1 MLDLYDQAAAE
12 VILVGRSEGYFD
24 GWPEADLVWPASRTP
39 IGPIDLAGRRH
50 QARLVRTIFDGVPAR
65 RAARLADAYAHLT
78 RLTPELYRA
87 TRLYLRLEHEFE
99 RRRPGSESELH
110 ALYQGIYLEALK
122 HESLIVPDEGEAA
135 IERARLTR
143 TPLSHA
149 QAGAEA
155 LSTLAVAD
163 DPRLDVQY
171 RIELDGQVNE
181 APLRDWLREVAD
193 RTIAAMVAG
202 ELLATRYNTYT
213 NLAWF
218 GTAVWKVILDAQL
231 LLDQLGATAP
241 GAQPLRELVRRGLA
255 MLIEFFAAHRED
267 PTRIRPQT
275 YWYGHP
281 YSYLTR
287 DMADLAH
294 SIVVE
299 GNRLSDARGSTP
311 AIGGEPLPPLT
322 LPPFLAGERRGP
334 FVEYPHVGRRAE
346 LGTAERLWR
355 LARWVPPSL
364 AHGRRKRA
372 LARAGGSER
381 TRREQSW
388 EANRAWAD
396 ATLREFGIE
405 VRVTIHPEF
414 RAVAAELELGRK
426 PRKLLFVPTHQSILD
441 HPVMYRALN
450 DPALLAA
457 LGTDRPLPCAMFAR
471 AGLAMAGVRI
481 GSFSLTMFGV
491 SAAEFD
497 RLLEE
502 VDGYVIADRT
512 GDTRNAI
519 QRFARV
525 LADRPGVL
533 YPALT
538 TAAFDIQSPPLQHSL
553 FAFLPPDVV
562 MIPIALRGS
571 HALWPK
577 CPKGNLRLNPGLVE
591 VVVAPPI
598 LGHTTLLPRRRS
610 LRVQIETAALLQS
623 IHITHLL
630 NPDAAAAA

>member
-1 MLDLYDQAAAE
+1 LK
-12 VILVGRSEGYFD
+12 
-24 GWPEADLVWPASRTP
+24 
-39 IGPIDLAGRRH
+39 
-50 QARLVRTIFDGVPAR
+50 
-65 RAARLADAYAHLT
+65 
-78 RLTPELYRA
+78 
-87 TRLYLRLEHEFE
+87 LEQEFE
-99 RRRPGSESELH
+99 RRRPGSGSELH

-122 HESLIVPDEGEAA
+122 HEQLIVPDEGEAA

-163 DPRLDVQY
+163 DPRLDERY
-171 RIELDGQVNE
+171 RVELDSQTRE
-181 APLRDWLREVAD
+181 AALREWLREVAD

-202 ELLATRYNTYT
+202 ELFATRYNTYT

-231 LLDQLGATAP
+231 LLDQLGAPA
-241 GAQPLRELVRRGLA
+241 ARADRLRALVRRGVA

-267 PTRIRPQT
+267 PTRIKPET

-287 DMADLAH
+287 DMTDLAH
-294 SIVVE
+294 AIVDE
-299 GNRLSDARGSTP
+299 ANRLP
-311 AIGGEPLPPLT
+311 AAPGATPLT
-322 LPPFLAGERRGP
+322 LPPFLAGERPRP
-334 FVEYPHVGRRAE
+334 FVEYAPVGRRAK
-346 LGTAERLWR
+346 LGATDRLFR
-355 LARWVPPSL
+355 LARWIPPSL

-372 LARAGGSER
+372 IARSGADER

-388 EANRAWAD
+388 EANRVWSE
-396 ATLREFGIE
+396 ATLRNFEIE
-405 VRVTIHPEF
+405 VQVTIHPDF
-414 RAVAAELELGRK
+414 HAVATELGLGRR

-441 HPVMYRALN
+441 HPVMYRALHH
-450 DPALLAA
+450 PALLSA
-457 LGTDRPLPCAMFAR
+457 LGADRPLPCAMFAR
-471 AGLAMAGVRI
+471 AGLAMAGLRV
-481 GSFSLTMFGV
+481 GSFSLTMFGI

-497 RLLEE
+497 RLLEQ

-512 GDTRNAI
+512 GDTRNAL

-577 CPKGNLRLNPGLVE
+577 CPKGNLDLNPGRVE

-610 LRVQIETAALLQS
+610 LRVQIETAALLQA
-623 IHITHLL
+623 IHLTHLL
-630 NPDAAAAA
+630 DPGATAAE